1 MQKPR
6 TRLRDAFDNLL
17 EREVNRLGA
26 RAALAEALADASGA
40 SGAKLTKHKYA
51 EVREGN

>member
-17 EREVNRLGA
+17 EREGIRLGA
-26 RAALAEALADASGA
+26 RAALAETLAEASGA
-40 SGAKLTKHKYA
+40 SGTKLTKHKYA
-51 EVREGN
+51 EVKEGN